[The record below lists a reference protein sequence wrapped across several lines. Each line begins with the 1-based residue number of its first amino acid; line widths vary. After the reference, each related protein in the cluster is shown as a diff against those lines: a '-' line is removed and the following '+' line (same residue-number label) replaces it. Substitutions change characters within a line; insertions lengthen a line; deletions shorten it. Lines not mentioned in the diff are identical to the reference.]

1 MIQTIKQGLLD
12 IRYDLYLLA
21 FVGLTF
27 LSYIGIFQDFLMP
40 LLVGIGVLVI
50 LGGGSVFYIIP
61 IPFFVQMSF
70 SDLRDDVR
78 VTTIYTIVFT
88 VLIVADML
96 KNRTITRRGHLTIPL
111 AILVGLSVLTHI
123 NSPDLF
129 TTFAGFMQ
137 VASVLGL
144 YFYFINTL
152 DSKDDNFR
160 YVSKMMM
167 YIGVLVSLE
176 MMYFIYDADELVT
189 TVIRT
194 RQIDLGWENLNI
206 IIYANLMSIPLIAY
220 LIHESKVKFFYMVFA
235 LLNMI
240 GIFLTLSR
248 SSVLTLVVFVL
259 VLLPT
264 MFVLSKQRKWLLVQG
279 LVFVGMVALTVY
291 VVESRYQLLSEYLD
305 ALNARDLTYVDDRLA
320 ILGVAWDRLL
330 EYPLF
335 GGGGL
340 YSSRVHLADA
350 GFSAVNYHNTL
361 AQASALGFAGVLGFF
376 YLFLRKTELIMLSKS
391 PFKWYALILIFVTA
405 FVNGALQPMYFYT
418 TYMVFLFLVLAAIEV
433 NITPG
438 ADSLKWV
445 VHDRIKR

>member
-1 MIQTIKQGLLD
+1 MIQTIKQGLHD
-12 IRYDLYLLA
+12 IRYDLYLIA

-27 LSYIGIFQDFLMP
+27 LSYIGVFQEFLMP
-40 LLVGIGVLVI
+40 LLAGIGVLVI

-78 VTTIYTIVFT
+78 VTTIYTVVFT
-88 VLIVADML
+88 VLIVADMI
-96 KNRTITRRGHLTIPL
+96 KNRHVTRRGHLTIPL
-111 AILVGLSVLTHI
+111 GILVGLSVLTHI

-152 DSKDDNFR
+152 DPKDDNFR

-176 MMYFIYDADELVT
+176 MMYFIYDSDELVT
-189 TVIRT
+189 TVIRS
-194 RQIDLGWENLNI
+194 RQIDLGWENLNV

-235 LLNMI
+235 LTNMI

-248 SSVLTLVVFVL
+248 SSVLTLGVFVV

-264 MFVLSKQRKWLLVQG
+264 MFVLSKERKWLIVQG
-279 LVFVGMVALTVY
+279 FVFVLMVVLTVY
-291 VVESRYQLLSEYLD
+291 VTETRYQLLTEYLD

-320 ILGVAWDRLL
+320 ILGVAWERLL
-330 EYPLF
+330 EYPVL

-350 GFSAVNYHNTL
+350 GFGAVNYHNTL
-361 AQASALGFAGVLGFF
+361 AQASALGFSGVLAFF

-391 PFKWYALILIFVTA
+391 SFKWYALILIFVTA

-433 NITPG
+433 NITPET
-438 ADSLKWV
+438 DSLKWV